1 MSLARDSLLIL
12 PSDDG
17 GEACVA
23 KRQTSRRLPRSAKNR
38 PPPSTNRPPP
48 TANRPPPTE
57 NPNLLLAALPA
68 ADYARILP
76 ELSVVPLTLKT
87 LLHKPGEP
95 VRHVYFPGGGFCSML
110 TVLEDGTM
118 VEVATVGREGVI
130 GLSAVLDDG
139 PSTSVSMVQGASDS
153 CYRMTAENFRR
164 EMDRRG
170 PFFDA
175 LTHYAQALVGFIMQS
190 TACNAVHNVEQ
201 RLARWLLTAH
211 DHMRNDTFPLTQ
223 EFVAMMLGVAR
234 PTVAVVAGKLQR
246 AGLITYHRGQL
257 TIVDREQLE
266 TAACECYRT
275 AANLLAAA
283 GPVPGTREKRQ
294 P

>member
-1 MSLARDSLLIL
+1 M
-12 PSDDG
+12 
-17 GEACVA
+17 A
-23 KRQTSRRLPRSAKNR
+23 KRQSSSRPPASAKNRLPPSKNR
-38 PPPSTNRPPP
+38 PPPTDNRPPP
-48 TANRPPPTE
+48 TENRPPPTE
-57 NPNLLLAALPA
+57 NPNFLLAALPS

-76 ELSVVPLTLKT
+76 ELTVVPLTLKAV
-87 LLHKPGEP
+87 LHKPGEAL
-95 VRHVYFPGGGFCSML
+95 RHVYFPGGGFCSML
-110 TVLEDGTM
+110 TMLEDGTM
-118 VEVATVGREGVI
+118 VEVATIGREGVV

-139 PSTSVSMVQGASDS
+139 PTSSVTMVQGASDG
-153 CYRMTAENFRR
+153 CYRMAADVFRR

-170 PFFDA
+170 PFLDMV
-175 LTHYAQALVGFIMQS
+175 TRYAHALVGFIMQS

-234 PTVAVVAGKLQR
+234 PTVAVVAAKLQK

-266 TAACECYRT
+266 AAACECYRT
-275 AANLLAAA
+275 AANLVAAVA
-283 GPVPGTREKRQ
+283 QHGRAWRTGKP
-294 P
+294 